1 MKIAHNLKR
10 LSSSFAWTSF
20 GAVLI
25 LLGSAGGAH
34 AQDTGGLPS
43 TTTVGLKNPISI
55 DTLAGF
61 VKSILDIVV
70 MIGIPIIALAIIY
83 SGFLFVKAK
92 GDPKELS
99 TAKETFLYTIIGAAI
114 ILGSWI
120 LAQAICSTV
129 AQLGASAT
137 CQ

>member
-1 MKIAHNLKR
+1 MKIVHDFKIT
-10 LSSSFAWTSF
+10 LSSFVWSSVGSVLVFF
-20 GAVLI
+20 GLAD
-25 LLGSAGGAH
+25 GAH
-34 AQDTGGLPS
+34 AQDTGGVPVV
-43 TTTVGLKNPISI
+43 TTGLKNPISV

-70 MIGIPIIALAIIY
+70 TIGIPIVALAIIY
-83 SGFLFVKAK
+83 SGFLFVKAR
-92 GDPKELS
+92 GDAKELG

-114 ILGSWI
+114 VLGSWV